1 MAVAEAHSTK
11 TLPVTIATIILILLL
26 WEFIASLNTV
36 PTYLFPPP
44 SKVLTA
50 LVRLIASGML
60 VREYVRTLTR
70 VIVGFLLGSIIGI
83 SVGIA
88 VSINS
93 FMRDSLSPIIAFF
106 ASTPTAALIPLLMI
120 WVGLNELLPI
130 TAVTICTSIPVVYNV
145 ISGLRSVDPETI
157 GVARTLGSGRVRVL
171 FTVALPQAVPSIF
184 SALKLEAVMAWKTCF
199 VSEALALSSGL
210 GYLLVFA
217 ESTLQVDVLLAA
229 LLVLAASSYL
239 FYMFF
244 EKLEVI
250 VLRKWGLIQ

>member
-1 MAVAEAHSTK
+1 
-11 TLPVTIATIILILLL
+11 
-26 WEFIASLNTV
+26 
-36 PTYLFPPP
+36 
-44 SKVLTA
+44 
-50 LVRLIASGML
+50 
-60 VREYVRTLTR
+60 
-70 VIVGFLLGSIIGI
+70 
-83 SVGIA
+83 
-88 VSINS
+88 
-93 FMRDSLSPIIAFF
+93 
-106 ASTPTAALIPLLMI
+106 
-120 WVGLNELLPI
+120 LPI